1 MTPGLVAIIMT
12 IYFSVLIA
20 ISVITSRGADTN
32 TFFTAN
38 RQSPWFLV
46 AFGMLG
52 SSLSG
57 VTFISVPG
65 NVAKAGF
72 GYFQVVIGYLVG
84 YWVIIGVLMPLYY
97 RLNLISIY
105 TYLEQRF
112 SFWSYKTGAFFF
124 VVSRT
129 IGSSLR
135 LYLAATVLQLFL
147 FDAWHVPFYVTVA
160 TTIILIW
167 VYTFKGGVKTI
178 VWTDSFQTIFLVTA
192 VIIAVWQIASRL
204 DMSFGSMVSTIYA
217 SDYSKMFNFSDV
229 NAGSFFIKQFLGG
242 MFITIAMTGLDQE
255 IMQKNLTCKNL
266 GEAQKNMFWFSLI
279 LVVVNLLFLVLGA
292 LLYIYSSR
300 HNVTLPASS
309 DELFPR
315 LALND
320 LGLAVGIFFLLG
332 ITASSYAS
340 ADSALAG
347 LTTSFCIDFL
357 DFKNKPEPVR
367 KRQKFIVHIAF
378 SLVFLIVILVFKQIN
393 ERSVIDAV
401 LIVAGYTYGPLLGLF
416 AFGLFTTRA
425 LRDRLVPFICIG
437 AVLVS
442 IFINP
447 PLSADTIKGMAN
459 NLLTA
464 SSWSFGLNLLRIT
477 LLLLALAVY
486 FGKQTGQRFKKPLL
500 AIFSVFLIF
509 SIIPASAYSSMLL
522 AYLRYMDLRLQWLNG
537 YSIGVELILIN
548 GIITFIGLWLI
559 SVRKPET
566 VAAV

>member
-1 MTPGLVAIIMT
+1 MTPTLVALIMT
-12 IYFSVLIA
+12 VYFGVLIA

-97 RLNLISIY
+97 RMNLISIY

-124 VVSRT
+124 LVSRT

-147 FDAWHVPFYVTVA
+147 FDAWNVPFYVTVA

-192 VIIAVWQIASRL
+192 VIISVWQIASRL
-204 DMSFGSMVSTIYA
+204 DMSFGSMVSTIYE
-217 SDYSKMFNFSDV
+217 SPYSKMFNFSDV
-229 NAGSFFIKQFLGG
+229 NSGSFFVKQFLGG

-255 IMQKNLTCKNL
+255 IMQKNLTCKTL
-266 GEAQKNMFWFSLI
+266 GDAQKNMFWFSLI

-292 LLYIYSSR
+292 LLYIYSAQN
-300 HNVTLPASS
+300 NVTLPASS

-357 DFKNKPEPVR
+357 DFKNKPEKVR
-367 KRQKFIVHIAF
+367 SRQKFIVHIAF
-378 SLVFLIVILVFKQIN
+378 SVIFLIIILVFKEIN

-416 AFGLFTTRA
+416 AFGLFTKRA
-425 LRDRLVPFICIG
+425 LRDKWVPFICVG
-437 AVLVS
+437 AVMVS
-442 IFINP
+442 VFINP
-447 PLSADTIKGMAN
+447 PLAASTLE
-459 NLLTA
+459 NLAKSLSET
-464 SSWSFGLNLLRIT
+464 SSGGLGIWLWRV
-477 LLLLALAVY
+477 ALVLVMVAAWY
-486 FGKQTGQRFKKPLL
+486 GKQTAARFKKPLVGI
-500 AIFSVFLIF
+500 AAFLF
-509 SIIPASAYSSMLL
+509 VLSIIPAGVYSGLL
-522 AYLRYMDLRLQWLNG
+522 VYYLDYMAWRAELLNG
-537 YSIGVELILIN
+537 YSISVELILIN
-548 GIITFIGLWLI
+548 GILTFLGLWGI
-559 SVRKPET
+559 SLKKE
-566 VAAV
+566 VAAAA